1 MKIKHTRVIDWCN
14 HCPSPKSH
22 GQYPWRP
29 TVTCDFCGE
38 EARCDKHIDIGMTRL
53 NVIVPGYLEGD
64 ICICTACHLK
74 DSQSKDPMYPKLV
87 NELHKIKDLKREEN
101 VFLDYNRR
109 KIMEH
114 SKVFD
119 YLKNKLKPYRKQP
132 KY

>member
-14 HCPSPKSH
+14 HCPSHKSH

-29 TVTCDFCGE
+29 AVTCDFCGE
-38 EARCDKHIDIGMTRL
+38 ESRCAKHIDIGMTRL
-53 NVIVPGYLEGD
+53 NVIAPGYLEGD

-87 NELHKIKDLKREEN
+87 NELYKMQDLTREEN
-101 VFLDYNRR
+101 VFLDSNRR

-119 YLKNKLKPYRKQP
+119 YLKNKLKPHRKQP